1 MADTRSLRRRGR
13 VASRAGSTRSSAI
26 LDDSTFLH
34 PGNYVAASHSLRPAE
49 SRFSLNEQFAL
60 TRREYDFGFDDAA
73 SSVFERMT
81 VASDVGRDEETEDTV
96 VIGAE
101 ATAPSG
107 ASKART
113 NRLPVHR
120 DYYELLCLP
129 RSPTLSPD
137 GIRRAYLRLFQIL
150 HSERQPPYQ
159 RGAAAVY
166 FAVVQD
172 AFETLIEPYR
182 RIDYDLSAG
191 LDNDE
196 ASILAADLSDES
208 EETLVYS
215 GDEADECDEN
225 TLQEQYLNWAQT
237 APGVTTD
244 FALRT
249 EAHPGPSA
257 SRHGQQPDSG
267 RIAPLDF
274 AIRQSTTVGVPA
286 SRRVTEK
293 ALLFLQRHGIVKS
306 LPQQAIYPIRVAEPT
321 VTVTGGAHVLLAD
334 RSRLK
339 SALFS
344 QYTPPGPL
352 GHEPRQL
359 MQLLM
364 RRVLPEVSVKVRQ
377 ELFWRAESCQ
387 RSLRLAGLIPP
398 PDSVVEQELEILPE
412 LASSTRITHSLD
424 LPDGQEPVH
433 LEVCVRTGLPR
444 TNVATSVG
452 VAAHRRVKG
461 GTAFM
466 VLDAGSWNLWPKKE
480 CQDLTLFSRLAAKLA
495 QKLEPL
501 STAPTIEAG
510 FVVSPYEMG
519 LRSGR
524 PFTKT
529 ANRSV
534 RTLDYDMDD
543 DKTGSWSVSTAV
555 AAHDAAG
562 YLRCGRDLLSL
573 LSPLQGYL
581 LPAGNRSHRW
591 SGLRGEVELGATRQ
605 RDFWIAFRALKRIGR
620 FSKLGF
626 EVGLTRYSLYL
637 SLYWSRLGQ
646 RFSLP
651 VLLASK
657 SSVSTE
663 LAFWTT
669 VVPFATFAALEF
681 LCWRPRS
688 RASKTSPAAPDREAL
703 QEHIAKRRSEAD
715 QLTAIL
721 AAGVESRQAGER
733 QRGGLTIL
741 SAKYGVQDAP
751 PDEVADVTVALAAL
765 VDNGELRIP
774 DGLRKSRLLGFWDPA
789 PLKTK
794 VLRVTYLYKGREQT
808 IEVVGR
814 QRLNLP

>member
-13 VASRAGSTRSSAI
+13 VASRAGSTRSSAL

-34 PGNYVAASHSLRPAE
+34 PGNYIPASHSLRPAE

-60 TRREYDFGFDDAA
+60 TRREYEFGFDDAA

-81 VASDVGRDEETEDTV
+81 VASDLGRDEESDDTV

-107 ASKART
+107 APKAPT

-129 RSPTLSPD
+129 RSPTLSAD

-159 RGAAAVY
+159 RGAAAAY

-182 RIDYDLSAG
+182 RIDYDL
-191 LDNDE
+191 
-196 ASILAADLSDES
+196 AADLSDVT
-208 EETLVYS
+208 EETLVYA
-215 GDEADECDEN
+215 GEEADECDET

-237 APGVTTD
+237 TPGVTTD

-249 EAHPGPSA
+249 EAA
-257 SRHGQQPDSG
+257 SRHRQPETGS
-267 RIAPLDF
+267 IAPLDF
-274 AIRQSTTVGVPA
+274 AIRQSSTVGVPA
-286 SRRVTEK
+286 ARRVIET
-293 ALLFLQRHGIVKS
+293 ALLFLQKHGIVRS
-306 LPQQAIYPIRVAEPT
+306 LAVQEIGPIRVAEPT
-321 VTVTGGAHVLLAD
+321 VIVTGGAHVLLAD
-334 RSRLK
+334 RSKLK

-352 GHEPRQL
+352 VHERRQL
-359 MQLLM
+359 MQLLI
-364 RRVLPEVSVKVRQ
+364 RRVLPELSVKVRQ
-377 ELFWRAESCQ
+377 ELFWRAESYQ
-387 RSLRLAGLIPP
+387 RSLRLAGLIPV
-398 PDSVVEQELEILPE
+398 PDSVIEQELEILPE

-424 LPDGQEPVH
+424 LPDSEEPVH
-433 LEVCVRTGLPR
+433 LEVSVRTVPR

-466 VLDAGSWNLWPKKE
+466 VLDAGSWNLWPEKE

-501 STAPTIEAG
+501 STSPTIEAG

-529 ANRSV
+529 ADRSV

-543 DKTGSWSVSTAV
+543 DKSGSWSVSTAV

-562 YLRCGRDLLSL
+562 YLRYGRDLLSL

-681 LCWRPRS
+681 LYWRPRS
-688 RASKTSPAAPDREAL
+688 QAKKASPAPPDREAL
-703 QEHIAKRRSEAD
+703 QEYIAKRRSEAD

-741 SAKYGVQDAP
+741 SAKYSVKDAP

-794 VLRVTYLYKGREQT
+794 VLRVAYLYKGREQT